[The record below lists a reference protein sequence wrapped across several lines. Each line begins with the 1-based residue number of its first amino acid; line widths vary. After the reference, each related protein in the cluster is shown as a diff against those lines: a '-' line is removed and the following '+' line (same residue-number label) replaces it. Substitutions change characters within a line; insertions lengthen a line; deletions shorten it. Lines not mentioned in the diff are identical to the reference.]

1 MAVVKTLIGNVK
13 GPKGYTGAKGDKGDK
28 GDIGATGQ
36 RGSRWTQGTKITG
49 TSTTATIFSNS
60 GISDAL
66 VNDNY
71 LNTSTGNTYRCTVA
85 GNASTAKWVY
95 SGNIKGPKG
104 NAGEKGDKGD
114 TGATG
119 PKGPQG
125 EYAAVDSAL
134 SKTSTNPIQNK
145 AVAEEFEKKLNSDGD
160 SKDLTTTFTSNDSTN
175 VTEWTD
181 VGLLTSGEKHSSL
194 FQKIATMFKNIRYLY
209 HMLGTADISTLGE
222 GANIGTVTGAI
233 SKLNSD
239 KAWKT
244 GSLPCYYFDF
254 DSSIGMTGEAFE
266 NIKAIREVNSLC
278 FQKGSIIHVKRSPAL
293 SSGSDTFIV
302 GSTDPDYFKI
312 LCISFYE
319 KPFFVEYNPSGW
331 TNKQLI
337 VTESQ

>member
-1 MAVVKTLIGNVK
+1 MAVVKTLIGNIK
-13 GPKGYTGAKGDKGDK
+13 GPKGEKGDKGDTGAKGDK
-28 GDIGATGQ
+28 GATGQ

-95 SGNIKGPKG
+95 SGNIKGV
-104 NAGEKGDKGD
+104 KGDTGAKGEKGD

-125 EYAAVDSAL
+125 EYAAVDSVL

-145 AVAEEFEKKLNSDGD
+145 AAAEEFEKKLNSDGD
-160 SKDLTTTFTSNDSTN
+160 SKDLTTTFTSGDSANATA
-175 VTEWTD
+175 WTD

-194 FQKIATMFKNIRYLY
+194 FQKVATMFKNIRYLY

-222 GANIGTVTGAI
+222 GADIGTVTGAL

-239 KAWKT
+239 KPKITNVDIILGDVEWIQSAQGIFYAYIET
-244 GSLPCYYFDF
+244 GIQNIISVSVRDF
-254 DSSIGMTGEAFE
+254 YQLRTTDNIHVGFADSSILLMSNT
-266 NIKAIREVNSLC
+266 N
-278 FQKGSIIHVKRSPAL
+278 
-293 SSGSDTFIV
+293 TFITDDDV
-302 GSTDPDYFKI
+302 GKCVVYMNVVY
-312 LCISFYE
+312 L
-319 KPFFVEYNPSGW
+319 
-331 TNKQLI
+331 
-337 VTESQ
+337 

>member
-1 MAVVKTLIGNVK
+1 MAVVKTLIGNIK
-13 GPKGYTGAKGDKGDK
+13 GPKGEKGDKGDK
-28 GDIGATGQ
+28 GATGQ

-95 SGNIKGPKG
+95 SGNIKGVKG
-104 NAGEKGDKGD
+104 DKGAKGDKGD

-119 PKGPQG
+119 PQGPQG

-134 SKTSTNPIQNK
+134 SSTSTNPIQNK
-145 AVAEEFEKKLNSDGD
+145 TVYEEFEKKLNSDGD
-160 SKDLTTTFTSNDSTN
+160 SKDLTTTFTSGDSANATA
-175 VTEWTD
+175 WTD
-181 VGLLTSGEKHSSL
+181 VGALTSGEKHSSL

-222 GANIGTVTGAI
+222 GADIGTVTGAL

-239 KAWKT
+239 KSEKI
-244 GSLPCYYFDF
+244 GSLPCYTFSFNSYVLLLISLIVCGAVAFIK
-254 DSSIGMTGEAFE
+254 IGASF
-266 NIKAIREVNSLC
+266 N
-278 FQKGSIIHVKRSPAL
+278 
-293 SSGSDTFIV
+293 TFI
-302 GSTDPDYFKI
+302 P
-312 LCISFYE
+312 
-319 KPFFVEYNPSGW
+319 
-331 TNKQLI
+331 
-337 VTESQ
+337 

>member
-13 GPKGYTGAKGDKGDK
+13 GPKGDTGAKGDAGEK

-49 TSTTATIFSNS
+49 TSTTATIFSSS

-85 GNASTAKWVY
+85 GDASTAKWVY

-104 NAGEKGDKGD
+104 DTGAKGDKGD
-114 TGATG
+114 AGETG
-119 PKGPQG
+119 PRGPQG
-125 EYAAVDSAL
+125 EYAEVDSTL

-145 AVAEEFEKKLNSDGD
+145 TVAEELEKKINSDGD

-222 GANIGTVTGAI
+222 GADIGTVTGAL

-239 KAWKT
+239 KNK
-244 GSLPCYYFDF
+244 SILDNLQSYSDLLFILRDMPYN
-254 DSSIGMTGEAFE
+254 SSIEFSTWRNFANLPSTGDSFWVVRIFKGEDVGFNYFLVGNHSHDNYIVNQWIGTYGSSSDDIVWRKIQFE
-266 NIKAIREVNSLC
+266 SV
-278 FQKGSIIHVKRSPAL
+278 
-293 SSGSDTFIV
+293 
-302 GSTDPDYFKI
+302 
-312 LCISFYE
+312 
-319 KPFFVEYNPSGW
+319 
-331 TNKQLI
+331 
-337 VTESQ
+337 